1 MNTPLMQRVKDFQ
14 RLLKNAN
21 LDGYICLGTL
31 ELRYFT
37 GLMDL
42 DNEEAVLLITPRSVY
57 AITKSMMLPKL
68 EAAGFLK
75 LHVAAGDMLGGALD
89 LAVKK
94 KLLHLAFNP
103 NAADF
108 VRGEK
113 LAQAGLHRLEG
124 GAAELRKA
132 KYADEQ
138 ATIAKACRIAAE
150 AFKEIKPQIKTGMT
164 EEDVRT
170 MIALAMMKRGADSI
184 PFNIVCFGENCADC
198 HHTPSA
204 KRKLKKNDAILMD
217 FGCFY
222 KGYCSDMTRSWW
234 HGEKEPAEYQRIW
247 HVVQMAKEAAAGLL
261 RAGLPVAEVDKAA
274 RSVIED
280 AGYGKYF
287 IHTTG
292 HGIGLEVHEAP
303 IERARAVGELEE
315 NFVVTVEPGIYLPGK
330 YGVRL
335 EDSYLVTGKGAKNLT
350 QK

>member
-1 MNTPLMQRVKDFQ
+1 MNQPVLQRVKEFQ
-14 RLLKNAN
+14 QLLKNAN
-21 LDGYICLGTL
+21 LSGYICLGEL

-42 DNEEAVLLITPRSVY
+42 SDEEAVLLITPRKVY
-57 AITKSMMLPKL
+57 AITKPMMLPKL
-68 EAAGFLK
+68 AAAEFLVLK
-75 LHVAAGDMLGGALD
+75 VAAGDMLAGALD
-89 LAVKK
+89 LAVQK
-94 KLLHLAFNP
+94 KLFHLAFNP
-103 NAADF
+103 AAADF
-108 VRGEK
+108 IRGEK
-113 LAQAGLHRLEG
+113 LARAGLHRLDG
-124 GAAELRKA
+124 GALELRKV
-132 KYADEQ
+132 KYTDE
-138 ATIAKACRIAAE
+138 INSISKACQIAAE

-164 EEDVRT
+164 EEEVRIL
-170 MIALAMMKRGADSI
+170 IALAMIKRGADSI

-204 KRKLKKNDAILMD
+204 KRKLKKNEAILMD

-234 HGEKEPAEYQRIW
+234 HGEKEPAEYTKIW
-247 HVVQMAKEAAAGLL
+247 HIVHMAKEAAVSLL

-303 IERARAVGELEE
+303 IERANAIGELEE

-335 EDSYLVTGKGAKNLT
+335 EDSYLVTRQGAKNLT